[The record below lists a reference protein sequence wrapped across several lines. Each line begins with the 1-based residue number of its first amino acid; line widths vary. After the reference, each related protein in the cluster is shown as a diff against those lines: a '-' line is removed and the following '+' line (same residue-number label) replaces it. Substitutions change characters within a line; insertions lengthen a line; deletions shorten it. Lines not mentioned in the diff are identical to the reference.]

1 MNLLKVA
8 NLELAHSLLAAGRQP
23 DFVKRITGITI
34 IEMVRQKWVYEL
46 QLPDPIRP
54 GQVVRTG
61 QFRSIFP
68 QSARSGGKSNR
79 QMKREDRK
87 GFFMRRRLGAA

>member
-8 NLELAHSLLAAGRQP
+8 GLKQAHEMLAAGRQP

-54 GQVVRTG
+54 GHVIRTG

-68 QSARSGGKSNR
+68 VSTSSTGKSNK
-79 QMKREDRK
+79 QSKREDRK
-87 GFFMRRRLGAA
+87 AFFDRRRRRAA